1 MCRASIGLAAPGS
14 SGTARGG
21 NAREWMLAEGADMK
35 IRVDRDVLAEAL
47 AWVARALPTRP
58 VVPVLSGLRLEAGTG
73 LTLSCFD
80 YEVSATARI
89 DAEVGEP
96 GTVIV
101 PGRLLAE
108 ITRSLPA
115 LAVEVATDADTV
127 NLTCGSAEFT
137 LFALPAEEY
146 PDLPAPPPLAGTVD
160 GGVLGAAISQVAAAA
175 SRDDTLP
182 MLTGVCLDIDG
193 ATLTLAAT
201 DRYRLAVREMPW
213 EPVQPGL
220 RAAALV
226 PARTL
231 ADAAR
236 AMTSGVPV
244 SVAFGPGAPAG
255 ARAGGPPPGG
265 RPAAEPRPAEGMI
278 SFGIGGRQL
287 TTRLIGGE
295 FIRYRSRF
303 PAEFGCRADV
313 PAGPFTEAV
322 RRVSLVADRASPVRL
337 TFGPGRV
344 RVEAQTEGRARAAET
359 VPADFSG
366 EEPVIAFNP
375 HYLLDGLVAAAVPGQ
390 PRPHA
395 TGPDG
400 ASVRNSGAEDGA
412 AGEGGRAEP
421 GDGTTGPVDPGLIR
435 IEFTSPAKPA
445 LITRVTSEPGA
456 DGGTGEVPEEGG
468 GAGFRYLVV
477 PLRAPVRS

>member
-1 MCRASIGLAAPGS
+1 
-14 SGTARGG
+14 
-21 NAREWMLAEGADMK
+21 MK

-47 AWVARALPTRP
+47 TWVARALPTRP
-58 VVPVLSGLRLEAGTG
+58 VVPVLSGLRLDAGTS

-80 YEVSATARI
+80 YEVSATAQI
-89 DAEVGEP
+89 EAEIGEP
-96 GTVIV
+96 GIVIV

-115 LAVEVATDADTV
+115 LAVEITTDADAV

-160 GGVLGAAISQVAAAA
+160 GGVLGAAISQVGPAA

-193 ATLTLAAT
+193 ETLTLAAT
-201 DRYRLAVREMPW
+201 DRYRLAVREVPW
-213 EPVQPGL
+213 EPVQQGL

-236 AMTSGVPV
+236 AMTPGVPV
-244 SVAFGPGAPAG
+244 SVSFGPGAPG
-255 ARAGGPPPGG
+255 AKPGD
-265 RPAAEPRPAEGMI
+265 EPRPAEGMI
-278 SFGIGGRQL
+278 SFGIGGRHL

-303 PAEFGCRADV
+303 PTEFGGRADV

-337 TFGPGRV
+337 TFGPGQV
-344 RVEAQTEGRARAAET
+344 LIEAQTEGRARAVET
-359 VPADFSG
+359 VPADFRG

-390 PRPHA
+390 PRPQA
-395 TGPDG
+395 GDPGGTGSEPESDAGMGDPASGAPASTDPAITGPA
-400 ASVRNSGAEDGA
+400 ASGPAGA
-412 AGEGGRAEP
+412 APAGAAP
-421 GDGTTGPVDPGLIR
+421 ASTGPADPGLLR

-445 LITRVTSEPGA
+445 LITRVSSRADPGGAPPGA
-456 DGGTGEVPEEGG
+456 PGTAE
-468 GAGFRYLVV
+468 FRYLVV
-477 PLRAPVRS
+477 PLRAAVRS

>member
-1 MCRASIGLAAPGS
+1 
-14 SGTARGG
+14 
-21 NAREWMLAEGADMK
+21 MK

-80 YEVSATARI
+80 YEVSATAQI
-89 DAEVGEP
+89 EAEVGEP

-146 PDLPAPPPLAGTVD
+146 PELPAPPPLAGTVD
-160 GGVLGAAISQVAAAA
+160 GGVLGAAISQVVAAA

-182 MLTGVCLDIDG
+182 MLTGVCLDING
-193 ATLTLAAT
+193 AMLTLAAT

-236 AMTSGVPV
+236 AMSPGVPV
-244 SVAFGPGAPAG
+244 SVAFGPGTPG
-255 ARAGGPPPGG
+255 ASRPGG
-265 RPAAEPRPAEGMI
+265 RQPDEPRPAEGMI
-278 SFGIGGRQL
+278 SFGIGGRRL
-287 TTRLIGGE
+287 MTRLIGGE

-303 PAEFGCRADV
+303 PTEFGCRADV
-313 PAGPFTEAV
+313 PAVPFTEAV

-337 TFGPGRV
+337 TFGPGQV
-344 RVEAQTEGRARAAET
+344 LIEAQTEGRARAVET

-366 EEPVIAFNP
+366 GEPVIAFNP
-375 HYLLDGLVAAAVPGQ
+375 HYLLDGLAAAAVPGQ
-390 PRPHA
+390 SRPH
-395 TGPDG
+395 GG
-400 ASVRNSGAEDGA
+400 AADDAGA
-412 AGEGGRAEP
+412 AGRAAQGSAAKDSAAQDSAAGESAAGESAAGDSGRADAGRAETDGGNP
-421 GDGTTGPVDPGLIR
+421 GPGAPGLIR

-445 LITRVTSEPGA
+445 LITRVTSVPGSEGASEQAEEPGGA
-456 DGGTGEVPEEGG
+456 D
-468 GAGFRYLVV
+468 FRYLVV